1 MSERGSM
8 MQTLCFG
15 RPFPWE
21 LEGKEKRKTG
31 KTAVTHKTL
40 RSTVAPATSP
50 PLLNLFLHVLGL
62 K

>member
-40 RSTVAPATSP
+40 KPHNFLCSVAHLSI
-50 PLLNLFLHVLGL
+50 
-62 K
+62 